1 MVGTT
6 DGLLVTLLA
15 AMCGLDLIVFD
26 QSLLM
31 GSATAMF

>member
-1 MVGTT
+1 MIGTT

-15 AMCGLDLIVFD
+15 AMCELDLIVLD